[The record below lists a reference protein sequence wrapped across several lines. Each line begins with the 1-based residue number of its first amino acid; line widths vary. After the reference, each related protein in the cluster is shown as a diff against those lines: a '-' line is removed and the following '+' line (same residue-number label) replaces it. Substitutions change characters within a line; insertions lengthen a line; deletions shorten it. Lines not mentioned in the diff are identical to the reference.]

1 MSHKKLRLIYNPH
14 AGRRKLVNE
23 LDTVIRIFQEGG
35 YEVNV
40 HRTQSPED
48 IENTAEHC
56 ADMDTVVIAGGDGSI
71 HQAVNGLMKIP
82 AEQRPLLGIL
92 PVGTANDLAFAL
104 KLPKSIAAACE
115 VIANGSTFDMD
126 LGRVNDRYFVNVASA
141 GLLTDISPKVD
152 VRVKNRLGQLAYYL
166 KGIETLPSF
175 RPFHVQFEQNDRKYS
190 EDAILLLAVNG
201 LSVGGLKQLVPKASL
216 SDGKL
221 DFLLI
226 KQSDWPETM
235 RLLLKVLGGGKVE
248 SNNMIQFQTKHVS
261 ISCDRP
267 VSSDL
272 DGEWGPDSPWE
283 IQIGPKITVLC

>member
-35 YEVNV
+35 YEVSV

-48 IENTAEHC
+48 IENTAALC

-82 AEQRPLLGIL
+82 VEDRPILGIL

-115 VIANGSTFDMD
+115 VIANGATFDMD
-126 LGRVNDRYFVNVASA
+126 LGEVNDRYFVNVASA

-175 RPFHVQFEQNDRKYS
+175 RPFRVQFEQNDRKYS

-248 SNNMIQFQTKHVS
+248 SSNIIQFQTKHVS
-261 ISCDRP
+261 ISCDRS

>member
-1 MSHKKLRLIYNPH
+1 MSPKKLRLIYNPH